1 MGGVW
6 RIRRE
11 RNVTN
16 RRILMSRK
24 IGSTLKKAVQSFA
37 LAMGL
42 MLGWG
47 AAVGDAAPGPA
58 PLQEAGDYRL
68 GPGDVVRIS
77 VFNYPELA
85 LETRISQTGNI
96 TFPLT
101 GPIAVGDLTAAE
113 AEGRIAGKLR
123 QGGYISDP
131 HVTVVVSQFKAREVA
146 VMGQVK
152 NPGKY
157 PIEKQSRV
165 MDMLAAAGGVT
176 TAEAGDTATLL
187 RANGAKL
194 VIDLKALFEGSP
206 GQNPE
211 VAAGDT
217 LFVPK
222 APQFY
227 VYGEVQRPGAYR
239 LQRGMTVSQAIS
251 AAGGLTPRGTDTWPA
266 PIVKRRDASGVEQ
279 ETPVDGSYSL
289 QPDDVLYLRERW
301 F

>member
-1 MGGVW
+1 MPA
-6 RIRRE
+6 RISSA
-11 RNVTN
+11 V
-16 RRILMSRK
+16 
-24 IGSTLKKAVQSFA
+24 KAALCCVA
-37 LAMGL
+37 LALGL
-42 MLGWG
+42 MAGWG
-47 AAVGDAAPGPA
+47 AVAGDA
-58 PLQEAGDYRL
+58 PLHETGDYRL

-101 GPIAVGDLTAAE
+101 GPIGIGDLTAAE
-113 AEGRIAGKLR
+113 AEARIAGKLR

-146 VMGQVK
+146 VMGQVR

-176 TAEAGDTATLL
+176 ADDGGDTATLL
-187 RANGAKL
+187 RANGEKL

-206 GQNPE
+206 SHNPE
-211 VAAGDT
+211 VGAGDT

-227 VYGEVQRPGAYR
+227 VYGEVQRPGVYR
-239 LQRGMTVSQAIS
+239 LQRGMTVNQAIS
-251 AAGGLTPRGTDTWPA
+251 SAGGLTPRGTDTWPA
-266 PIVKRRDASGVEQ
+266 PVVKRRDAAGAEQ
-279 ETPVDGSYSL
+279 ETSVEGSHLL
-289 QPDDVLYLRERW
+289 QPDDVLYVRERW

>member
-1 MGGVW
+1 MPGKISSGVKAAW
-6 RIRRE
+6 CRI
-11 RNVTN
+11 
-16 RRILMSRK
+16 
-24 IGSTLKKAVQSFA
+24 A
-37 LAMGL
+37 LVMGL
-42 MLGWG
+42 MAGWG
-47 AAVGDAAPGPA
+47 AVAGDA
-58 PLQEAGDYRL
+58 PLHEAGDYRL

-85 LETRISQTGNI
+85 IETRISQTGNI

-101 GPIAVGDLTAAE
+101 GPIAIGDLTAAE

-146 VMGQVK
+146 VMGQVR

-157 PIEKQSRV
+157 PIERQSRV
-165 MDMLAAAGGVT
+165 LDMLAAAGGVT
-176 TAEAGDTATLL
+176 TADAGDTATLL
-187 RANGAKL
+187 RANGEKL
-194 VIDLKALFEGSP
+194 VIDLNALFEGRP

-266 PIVKRRDASGVEQ
+266 PIVKRRDANGVEQ
-279 ETPVDGSYSL
+279 ETTVDGSYAL

>member
-1 MGGVW
+1 MPGKISSGVKAALC
-6 RIRRE
+6 RI
-11 RNVTN
+11 
-16 RRILMSRK
+16 
-24 IGSTLKKAVQSFA
+24 A
-37 LAMGL
+37 LVMGL
-42 MLGWG
+42 MAGWG
-47 AAVGDAAPGPA
+47 AVAGDA
-58 PLQEAGDYRL
+58 PLHEAGDYRL

-85 LETRISQTGNI
+85 IETRISQTGNI

-101 GPIAVGDLTAAE
+101 GPIAIGDLTAAE

-176 TAEAGDTATLL
+176 TADAGDTATLL
-187 RANGAKL
+187 RANGEKL
-194 VIDLKALFEGSP
+194 VVDLKALFEGSP

-227 VYGEVQRPGAYR
+227 VYGEVQRPGTYR

-266 PIVKRRDASGVEQ
+266 PIVKRRDATGVEQ
-279 ETPVDGSYSL
+279 ETSVDGSYAL

>member
-1 MGGVW
+1 MPGKISSGVKAAW
-6 RIRRE
+6 CRI
-11 RNVTN
+11 
-16 RRILMSRK
+16 
-24 IGSTLKKAVQSFA
+24 A
-37 LAMGL
+37 LVMGL
-42 MLGWG
+42 MAGWG
-47 AAVGDAAPGPA
+47 AVAGDA
-58 PLQEAGDYRL
+58 PLHEAGDYRL

-85 LETRISQTGNI
+85 IETRISQTGNI

-101 GPIAVGDLTAAE
+101 GPIAIGDLTAAE

-146 VMGQVK
+146 VMGQVR

-157 PIEKQSRV
+157 PIERQSRV
-165 MDMLAAAGGVT
+165 LDMLAAAGGVT
-176 TAEAGDTATLL
+176 TADAGDTATLL
-187 RANGAKL
+187 RANGEKL
-194 VIDLKALFEGSP
+194 VIDLNALFEGSP

-266 PIVKRRDASGVEQ
+266 PIVKRRDANGVEQ
-279 ETPVDGSYSL
+279 ETTVDGSYAL

>member
-1 MGGVW
+1 
-6 RIRRE
+6 
-11 RNVTN
+11 
-16 RRILMSRK
+16 MSRK
-24 IGSTLKKAVQSFA
+24 IRSAVNAA
-37 LAMGL
+37 LSCIVLALGL
-42 MLGWG
+42 MAGWG
-47 AAVGDAAPGPA
+47 GVAGDA
-58 PLQEAGDYRL
+58 PLSGAGDYRL

-85 LETRISQTGNI
+85 METRISQTGNI

-101 GPIAVGDLTAAE
+101 GPIAIGDLTAAE

-123 QGGYISDP
+123 EGGYLSDP

-176 TAEAGDTATLL
+176 TVDAGDTATLL
-187 RANGAKL
+187 RASGEKR
-194 VIDLKALFEGSP
+194 VIDLKALFDGDPS
-206 GQNPE
+206 QNPE

-266 PIVKRRDASGVEQ
+266 PIVKRRDANGVEQ
-279 ETPVDGSYSL
+279 ETSVDGSYVL

>member
-1 MGGVW
+1 
-6 RIRRE
+6 
-11 RNVTN
+11 
-16 RRILMSRK
+16 
-24 IGSTLKKAVQSFA
+24 
-37 LAMGL
+37 MGL
-42 MLGWG
+42 MSGGG
-47 AAVGDAAPGPA
+47 AIAGDAPA
-58 PLQEAGDYRL
+58 DEAGDYRL

-101 GPIAVGDLTAAE
+101 GPIGVGDLTAAE
-113 AEGRIAGKLR
+113 AEARIAGKLR
-123 QGGYISDP
+123 QGGFISDP

-146 VMGQVK
+146 VMGQVR

-157 PIEKQSRV
+157 PIEKRSRV
-165 MDMLAAAGGVT
+165 MDMLAAAGGVV
-176 TAEAGDTATLL
+176 AVEAGDTATLL
-187 RANGAKL
+187 RASGEKV
-194 VIDLKALFEGSP
+194 VIDLEDLFEGAA

-211 VAAGDT
+211 VGAGDT

-227 VYGEVQRPGAYR
+227 VYGEVQRPGVYR
-239 LQRGMTVSQAIS
+239 LQRGMTVSRAIS
-251 AAGGLTPRGTDTWPA
+251 AAGGLTPRGTDTWPP
-266 PIVKRRDASGVEQ
+266 PIVKRRDTAGVEQ
-279 ETPVDGSYSL
+279 EQSVDGSFSL

>member
-1 MGGVW
+1 MPGKISSGVKAAW
-6 RIRRE
+6 CRI
-11 RNVTN
+11 
-16 RRILMSRK
+16 
-24 IGSTLKKAVQSFA
+24 A
-37 LAMGL
+37 LVMGL
-42 MLGWG
+42 MAGWG
-47 AAVGDAAPGPA
+47 AVAGDA
-58 PLQEAGDYRL
+58 PLHEAGDYRL

-85 LETRISQTGNI
+85 IETRISQTGNI

-101 GPIAVGDLTAAE
+101 GPIAIGDLTAAE

-146 VMGQVK
+146 VMGQVR

-157 PIEKQSRV
+157 PIERQSRV
-165 MDMLAAAGGVT
+165 LDMLAAAGGVT
-176 TAEAGDTATLL
+176 TADAGDTATLL
-187 RANGAKL
+187 RANGEKL
-194 VIDLKALFEGSP
+194 VIDLNALFEGSA

-266 PIVKRRDASGVEQ
+266 PIVKRRDANGVER
-279 ETPVDGSYSL
+279 ETTVDGSYAL